1 MSSTARDEPIL
12 LPIGIREV
20 LMSTMPVSEINRWAG
35 EAIVVEAVREHLISR
50 RKAATLL
57 GYEDYESREAF
68 VNRHNLRNDYTLEMI
83 QDDFRAIDQSRA
95 HQNCESS
102 PTQPRLTI

>member
-1 MSSTARDEPIL
+1 MSSTAREEPIL

-57 GYEDYESREAF
+57 GYEDYESRETF
-68 VNRHNLRNDYTLEMI
+68 FTRHDLVNDYTMDMVD
-83 QDDFRAIDQSRA
+83 DDFRAIEQSRA
-95 HQNCESS
+95 HQSC
-102 PTQPRLTI
+102 